1 MTHRP
6 HAELAARLRNIEC
19 SLLDEDENA
28 TLREAAD
35 LLNPAPQ
42 RQLMNNNTLET
53 IQARQ
58 DELVAMIAALNA
70 AKKTINL
77 PAAERYTL
85 DEIAT
90 ATRYADL
97 SAYQYNRI
105 RDELLRN
112 RAIAAAAGA
121 THE

>member
-1 MTHRP
+1 MT
-6 HAELAARLRNIEC
+6 NII
-19 SLLDEDENA
+19 
-28 TLREAAD
+28 
-35 LLNPAPQ
+35 
-42 RQLMNNNTLET
+42 TLET

-58 DELVAMIAALNA
+58 DELVAMIAAFNA
-70 AKKTINL
+70 AKTTIDT
-77 PAAERYTL
+77 AERYTL

-105 RDELLRN
+105 RDELRRN
-112 RAIAAAAGA
+112 RAIAATAGA